1 MDVWMGVLGFV
12 LFLGFGTA
20 VLVCIAAIKRQPDII
35 IKSRLHHRL
44 NRSEVIYANLGL
56 VLLAVFAYFHY
67 YVFTPA
73 VLVFVLFI
81 VLSARVQ
88 SGLTDKGAV
97 VGTTYLE
104 WEFIQSYKL
113 VDDPEDSNIIILK
126 LRANRRQY
134 VMVCERRDRFA
145 IADLLDENDVSITHT
160 ISNPEP
166 DEDDD
171 DQEDTKNT

>member
-1 MDVWMGVLGFV
+1 MDVWRGVLGFV

-20 VLVCIAAIKRQPDII
+20 VLVCISAIKRQPDII
-35 IKSRLHHRL
+35 IKSRLHHKL

-56 VLLAVFAYFHY
+56 VLFAVFAYFHY
-67 YVFTPA
+67 YVFAPA
-73 VLVFVLFI
+73 VLAFVLFI
-81 VLSARVQ
+81 VLSTRVQ

-97 VGTTYLE
+97 VGTSYLE

-145 IADLLDENDVSITHT
+145 IADLMKENDVSVTHT
-160 ISNPEP
+160 IYNPEVDEADEEQP
-166 DEDDD
+166 DAN
-171 DQEDTKNT
+171 NT